1 MMPIYARD
9 HPVAGMVR
17 NGQEGIASREIRM
30 NTSVRER
37 HFIHSSENAN

>member
-17 NGQEGIASREIRM
+17 NGQEGISSREIRM
-30 NTSVRER
+30 NASIRER
-37 HFIHSSENAN
+37 HFIYSTGNAN